1 MRERK
6 KAGSRE
12 SASIRKRKF
21 KEAITQ
27 NVRGK
32 DFLRY
37 MTHAKNRGFLAKF
50 MNETRTNKTFFSF
63 LHRFFCNCFLPNLT
77 RYSNV
82 SPFSPFSVTLH
93 DIVHTEKSLTLVFEY
108 LEKDLKQYMDD
119 CGGILAMNNVK
130 VRPCPVSR
138 FRIKRRKARGERI
151 SWISIPLFK

>member
-50 MNETRTNKTFFSF
+50 MNETRTNKTFFFISASMF
-63 LHRFFCNCFLPNLT
+63 PVLHQLRAKLDRIILRFCF
-77 RYSNV
+77 
-82 SPFSPFSVTLH
+82 FSIFSDSSRHRPHREVPH
-93 DIVHTEKSLTLVFEY
+93 PGIRVPGEGPKAVHGRLRRNPSHEQCQSK
-108 LEKDLKQYMDD
+108 
-119 CGGILAMNNVK
+119 AMS
-130 VRPCPVSR
+130 CFPVSN
-138 FRIKRRKARGERI
+138 
-151 SWISIPLFK
+151 